1 MPPSI
6 ARRLHAP
13 CLICC
18 AFAALPHAAY
28 AQAYPAGP
36 IRLLIPYPPG
46 GASDFVGRTIA
57 AKLSEQLRQQI
68 VIDNR
73 GGGGGSIAMEI
84 AAKAT
89 PDGHTLGFAM
99 TAQFAI
105 NPALYSKLPYDPVR
119 DFAPVSLMT
128 RSPYVLVVHPSVA
141 AKSLAEL
148 VSLAKS
154 KPGVLNHWSTGNGSA
169 PHLSMEMLKAATGM
183 DIVHVPYKGAG
194 PAWPDFLAGRVHM
207 TFATF
212 ASTGPHIRAGRLRPL
227 GVSSPKRMAV
237 FPELPTVAE
246 QGVPGYESGTWH
258 GLVAPRGTPPA
269 VIGKL
274 HAEVVEVLKSPAIAE
289 KFAPAAVEVIGS
301 SPQEFAD
308 YIRSEIAKW
317 AGVVKRSGAKID

>member
-1 MPPSI
+1 VLSNG
-6 ARRLHAP
+6 
-13 CLICC
+13 
-18 AFAALPHAAY
+18 AY
-28 AQAYPAGP
+28 AQSYPAGP

-46 GASDFVGRTIA
+46 GASDFVARTIA

-84 AAKAT
+84 AAKGT

-105 NPALYSKLPYDPVR
+105 NPALYSKLPYDPLR

-128 RSPYVLVVHPSVA
+128 RSPYVLVVHPSIA
-141 AKSLAEL
+141 ANNIGEL
-148 VSLAKS
+148 VTLAKA
-154 KPGVLNHWSTGNGSA
+154 KPGEMNHWSTGNGSA
-169 PHLSMEMLKAATGM
+169 PHLSMEMLKAATG
-183 DIVHVPYKGAG
+183 INILHVPYKGAG
-194 PAWPDFLAGRVHM
+194 PAWPDFLAGRTHM

-212 ASTGPHIRAGRLRPL
+212 ASTSPHIRANRLRPL
-227 GVSSPKRMAV
+227 GVSSPSRMKV

-269 VIGKL
+269 VVQRL
-274 HAEVVEVLKSPAIAE
+274 HAEVVKALKSQE
-289 KFAPAAVEVIGS
+289 VSDKFTPVAVEMIGS
-301 SPQEFAD
+301 TPQEFGT
-308 YIRSEIAKW
+308 YIRSEIRKW
-317 AGVVKRSGAKID
+317 SEVVKRSGAKID